1 MIHPVIQVQ
10 KNGSNVFVIQN
21 HHTASNPVE
30 LIRKLES
37 GSMAGF
43 VSARKSSPTS
53 QRIEDMSRQW
63 TLFCNTDYYN
73 QKLIITLS
81 HAQEFSFSLSTTA
94 PLSHVWS
101 HPHLNFHYIDI
112 LASLSV

>member
-30 LIRKLES
+30 LVRKLES

-43 VSARKSSPTS
+43 VSALKSSPTS

-81 HAQEFSFSLSTTA
+81 HAQEFSSLCQPLPHSLMSGHIHILISTT
-94 PLSHVWS
+94 LI
-101 HPHLNFHYIDI
+101 F
-112 LASLSV
+112 